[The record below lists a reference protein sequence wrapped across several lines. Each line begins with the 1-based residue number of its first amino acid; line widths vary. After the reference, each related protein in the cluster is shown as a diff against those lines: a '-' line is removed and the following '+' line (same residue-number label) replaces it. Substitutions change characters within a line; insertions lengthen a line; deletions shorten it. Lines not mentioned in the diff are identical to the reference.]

1 LILLYVSGHNNFIG
15 IKGMTMRMLFVLCF
29 VVTHFISSA
38 HAQLSLK
45 DLGMP
50 ETVTVEKQD
59 PKLQFEMKERKSK
72 LKTHEVLGLTTLGAM
87 TATLLTGNTALD
99 SNVHMYLGIT
109 TAALYFTTAYYSLTA
124 PKPSGVIDR
133 GRIKWHKA
141 LAWIHFPAM
150 IITPILGYMYR
161 KHEDEG
167 KKHGSLEKQHTT
179 FAGILYGSFALSA
192 SLMVIE
198 F

>member
-1 LILLYVSGHNNFIG
+1 MRIFCFIVILL
-15 IKGMTMRMLFVLCF
+15 
-29 VVTHFISSA
+29 THLISLA

-45 DLGMP
+45 DLGMS
-50 ETVTVEKQD
+50 ETVSAEKQN
-59 PKLQFEMKERKSK
+59 PKLQLEMKERKHK
-72 LKTHEVLGLTTLGAM
+72 LKTHEVLGLSTLGLM
-87 TATLLTGNTALD
+87 TATLLTGNSALD
-99 SNVHMYLGIT
+99 SDTHLYLGIS
-109 TAALYFTTAYYSLTA
+109 TAAMYFTTAYYSLTA
-124 PKPSGVIDR
+124 PKPNGVIDR

-141 LAWIHFPAM
+141 LAWVHFPAM
-150 IITPILGYMYR
+150 IITPILGYMYK

-167 KKHGSLEKQHTT
+167 KKHSSLEKQHTT